1 MMADIMHSSF
11 PLQSIQTRVIHA
23 LPRLLGQLDRDA
35 DSPTF
40 GCFDRDYWHYKI
52 RDFASAILQQGMV
65 VIECLRRPEA
75 PDNPLRG
82 HPQAIRWVDG
92 ALRFWAGQQLGDGSF
107 NEYYPGEHGFPP
119 SAFSL
124 RAALLVLRS
133 RGLTEPEPR
142 VAAAIQK
149 AAQWLIRHAET
160 EALNQEAAALAALAL
175 ARGLPSIRLDAD
187 RLTARLDRFLAR
199 QSAEGWFPEYG
210 GADTGY
216 LSVTLDC
223 LWDLF
228 EATGEPRFRDALD
241 RGAAYIA
248 ALVAVSGETPAA
260 VNSRNTDYILP
271 YGLVRAAGHNSLAA
285 AVVHALFHRA
295 DKAAHPLARTDD
307 RYLCHYVYASCARS
321 LAHLGAVPPATAPL
335 PCQTGGDYALPEA
348 GVLVRHVPGRASVY
362 VAARKGGIVCRYG
375 PAGIRDADYGWR
387 LPRPGGRVAVTHCQD
402 PGYRIQLTDGGDG
415 AAAVSVEGVMTIHR
429 WRVSSPLHHTVLRL
443 AALVLGQRLI
453 PWLKQAL
460 IFRRIAAGIR
470 FRRDVRLDGDIVS
483 IRDTFTAPRL
493 ETANLVRA
501 VDHSLRHVASAGGFI
516 PDDLI
521 PPAPAAE
528 QPEAAGDYTRVFAR
542 RMDAPLG

>member
-1 MMADIMHSSF
+1 MNHDPS
-11 PLQSIQTRVIHA
+11 PQSIRMRVIHA

-82 HPQAIRWVDG
+82 HPLAIRWVDG
-92 ALRFWAGQQLGDGSF
+92 ALRFWAAQQLGDGSF

-119 SAFSL
+119 TAFSL

-133 RGLTEPEPR
+133 RGLTDPDVR
-142 VAAAIQK
+142 IVAAIQK
-149 AAQWLIRHAET
+149 AARWLIRHTET

-175 ARGLPSIRLDAD
+175 ARRLPGIRLDAD
-187 RLTARLDRFLAR
+187 RLMARLDRFLAR

-228 EATGEPRFRDALD
+228 EATGELRFRDALD

-248 ALVAVSGETPAA
+248 TLIAVSGETPPA

-271 YGLVRAAGHNSLAA
+271 YGLVRAAAHNPLAA
-285 AVVHALFHRA
+285 AVVRALFQRA
-295 DKAAHPLARTDD
+295 DTAAHPLARTDD

-321 LAHLGAVPPATAPL
+321 LAHLDAVPAAAALL
-335 PCQTGGDYALPEA
+335 PCQTGGDYVLPEA
-348 GVLVRHVPGRASVY
+348 GVLIRHVPGRASVY
-362 VAARKGGIVCRYG
+362 VAARKGGVVCRYG
-375 PAGIRDADYGWR
+375 PDGIRDADHGWR
-387 LPRPGGRVAVTHCQD
+387 LPRPGGRVAVTHWQD
-402 PGYRIQLTDGGDG
+402 PGYRIQLAAGADG
-415 AAAVSVEGVMTIHR
+415 AAAVSVEGAMTVHR
-429 WRVSSPLHHTVLRL
+429 WRVSSPLRHTVLRL
-443 AALVLGQRLI
+443 AAFVLGRRLI
-453 PWLKQAL
+453 PRLKQAL
-460 IFRRIAAGIR
+460 IFKRVSAGIR
-470 FRRDVRLDGDIVS
+470 FRRDVRLDGDAAD
-483 IRDTFTAPRL
+483 IRDTVTAPRR
-493 ETANLVRA
+493 ETANMARA
-501 VDHSLRHVASAGGFI
+501 TDHSLRHVASAGGFI

-528 QPEAAGDYTRVFAR
+528 QPESAAGDTRVFIR
-542 RMDAPLG
+542 RMNVPLS

>member
-1 MMADIMHSSF
+1 MNPDPM
-11 PLQSIQTRVIHA
+11 PQSLRTRVSHA

-82 HPQAIRWVDG
+82 HPLAIRWVDG
-92 ALRFWAGQQLGDGSF
+92 ALRFWASQQLGDGSF

-119 SAFSL
+119 TAFSL

-149 AAQWLIRHAET
+149 AVQWLTRHAET

-175 ARGLPSIRLDAD
+175 ARGLPGIRLDAD
-187 RLTARLDRFLAR
+187 RLMARLNRFLAR

-228 EATGEPRFRDALD
+228 ETTGELRFRDALD

-248 ALVAVSGETPAA
+248 TLIAVSGETPAA

-271 YGLVRAAGHNSLAA
+271 YGLVRAAAHNPLAA
-285 AVVHALFHRA
+285 AAVRTLFRHS
-295 DKAAHPLARTDD
+295 DMAAHPLARTDD

-321 LAHLGAVPPATAPL
+321 LSHLEAIPAAAALL

-348 GVLVRHVPGRASVY
+348 GVMIRHVSGRASVY
-362 VAARKGGIVCRYG
+362 VAARKGGVVCRYG
-375 PAGIRDADYGWR
+375 PDGIRDADHGWR
-387 LPRPGGRVAVTHCQD
+387 LPRPGGCVAVTHWQD
-402 PGYRIQLTDGGDG
+402 PGYQIQLVAGGG
-415 AAAVSVEGVMTIHR
+415 GTAAVTVEGAMTVHR
-429 WRVSSPLHHTVLRL
+429 WRVSSPLRHTVLRL
-443 AALVLGQRLI
+443 AARVLGRRLI
-453 PWLKQAL
+453 PRLKQAL
-460 IFRRIAAGIR
+460 IFKRVFADIR
-470 FRRDVRLDGDIVS
+470 FRRDVRLDGDVAD
-483 IRDTFTAPRL
+483 IRDTFTAPRQ
-493 ETANLVRA
+493 ETASLVRA
-501 VDHSLRHVASAGGFI
+501 ADHSLRHVASAGGFI
-516 PDDLI
+516 PDDLL

-528 QPEAAGDYTRVFAR
+528 QPEAAGVNTRVFAR

>member
-1 MMADIMHSSF
+1 VGIVHSGS

-65 VIECLRRPEA
+65 VIECLRRSEA
-75 PDNPLRG
+75 SDNPLRG
-82 HPQAIRWVDG
+82 HPLAIRWVDG

-119 SAFSL
+119 TAFSL

-142 VAAAIQK
+142 VAAAIQN
-149 AAQWLIRHAET
+149 AARWLIHHAEI

-175 ARGLPSIRLDAD
+175 ARNLPGIRLNPD
-187 RLTARLDRFLAR
+187 RLMTRLDRFLAR

-241 RGAAYIA
+241 RGVAYIA

-271 YGLVRAAGHNSLAA
+271 YGLVRAAAHNPLAA
-285 AVVHALFHRA
+285 AVVRALFQRA
-295 DKAAHPLARTDD
+295 DTAAHPLARTDD

-321 LAHLGAVPPATAPL
+321 LAHLEAVPAAATLL

-348 GVLVRHVPGRASVY
+348 GVLIRHVPSRASVY
-362 VAARKGGIVCRYG
+362 VAARKGGVVCRYG
-375 PAGIRDADYGWR
+375 PAGIRDADHGWR
-387 LPRPGGRVAVTHCQD
+387 LLRPGSHAAITHWQD
-402 PGYRIQLTDGGDG
+402 PGYRIQLAAGGDG
-415 AAAVSVEGVMTIHR
+415 AAAVSVEGAMTVHR
-429 WRVSSPLHHTVLRL
+429 WRVSSPLRHVVLRL

-453 PWLKQAL
+453 PRLKQAL
-460 IFRRIAAGIR
+460 IFKRVSAGIR
-470 FRRDVRLDGDIVS
+470 FRRDVRLDGDAAD
-483 IRDTFTAPRL
+483 IRDTFTAPRQK
-493 ETANLVRA
+493 TARLVRSTG
-501 VDHSLRHVASAGGFI
+501 HSLRHVASAGGFI

-521 PPAPAAE
+521 LPAPVAE
-528 QPEAAGDYTRVFAR
+528 QPEAAGGDTRVFAR
-542 RMDAPLG
+542 RLDTPLG